1 MAERH
6 LQVSCEKNSLDE
18 RKANVVPFRVLRRQT
33 TESELLLVGFQV
45 EGLCRLG
52 KIGEEEVAENRDGN
66 GDYSVDD
73 E

>member
-1 MAERH
+1 M
-6 LQVSCEKNSLDE
+6 
-18 RKANVVPFRVLRRQT
+18 PFRVLRRQT

-45 EGLCRLG
+45 EGFRRLG

-66 GDYSVDD
+66 GDDSVDD